1 MTKYWTDNYEKPNLK
16 AKWKI
21 FINNCTNSLK
31 ENKKSVLLQVSWVI
45 KFLIFFGCI
54 SVRRNRSRKARKSGN
69 VVLSFYCCCFRW
81 GVCLQE
87 KYICFYSES
96 ETSYQSLHY
105 MKPCLKIPN
114 ISRSTGNVY
123 SRIIILNLVA
133 LWSFV
138 LSK

>member
-1 MTKYWTDNYEKPNLK
+1 M
-16 AKWKI
+16 
-21 FINNCTNSLK
+21 
-31 ENKKSVLLQVSWVI
+31 LQVSWVI

-96 ETSYQSLHY
+96 ETSYQSHHY

-123 SRIIILNLVA
+123 ARIIILNLVA

-138 LSK
+138 LSKYTEKDKCTKSSLPLGEHLEEKKSNGDPPQHVLNK